1 VVGLGVVELHRVQL
15 EHSSGSHLLRKPE
28 VLAIRVTTASE
39 KFDKTLFV
47 SVSLPEICS
56 AARRFHAKAPS
67 NNYGSLRYFQTRPSK
82 QNQILRRVGHSVPVA
97 LF

>member
-47 SVSLPEICS
+47 SFPKLTI
-56 AARRFHAKAPS
+56 AFDKRR
-67 NNYGSLRYFQTRPSK
+67 N
-82 QNQILRRVGHSVPVA
+82 NQILVINLERKPREQVIARFPGLIRVFLKKRA
-97 LF
+97 KRKEK